1 MTGAELSMMRNAP
14 PVELPEKYYLD
25 YFESLLGFVE
35 EKCGSL
41 LSRRE
46 KNFYRRFRGLPEE
59 ARCLFVRLTNRK
71 GCYFRLGKLSYT
83 EVPDPEATAVLL
95 CERKFLISLSP
106 RHATDIS
113 EIMCLFPK
121 AELLALL
128 KQLDADWL
136 KGRRTLKKPD
146 LVAQAADHFNGGQL
160 ISIIRRQE
168 TVVRV
173 CCEAEVEMLRFLYFG
188 DINSDM
194 TQFVVRDMGIVKT
207 ETFDESKLRPYF
219 STRRE
224 AEDKLR
230 ISKAYRDFKVM
241 RDEQLAPADSIY
253 EWFVAQAIARA
264 QFCEPAWPLFDK
276 LALRLGKL
284 LEQQKHPDFA
294 LRVYQ
299 HTQKP
304 PARERC
310 VRLMHKL
317 GLKDDALGLCDA
329 IIGDPQNAEEHY
341 FAQDFRDRIRR
352 KKRTKR
358 TTDFLKNSDCIELE
372 EDRRHYVEGGV
383 LEYYQRLGY
392 QGIHAENYL
401 WRSFFGLLF
410 WDIIFDEDC
419 EALHHPMQIAPTDF
433 YTPKFLTKR
442 KPQLQERLKVLDHPD
457 RFYNIIQHH
466 YETKVGM
473 SNPLVGW
480 HESIL
485 PLVAQCYESLEG
497 EQVRRVLLEMARDLK
512 ENTKGFPDL
521 FVWRD
526 STYHFIEVKS
536 PNDHLSA
543 QQLHWLTFFRKL
555 DIRAE
560 VIRVCW
566 KSD

>member
-1 MTGAELSMMRNAP
+1 MRNAP

-35 EKCGSL
+35 DKCGAL
-41 LSRRE
+41 LRRRE
-46 KNFYRRFRGLPEE
+46 KNFYRRFRALPEE

-71 GCYFRLGKLSYT
+71 GCYFRLEKLSYA
-83 EVPDPEATAVLL
+83 EVPDIQQTANLL
-95 CERKFLISLSP
+95 CQQKFFAPLAP
-106 RHATDIS
+106 RHATDIDD
-113 EIMCLFPK
+113 ILCLFPK
-121 AELLALL
+121 AELLTLL
-128 KQLDADWL
+128 KQLDTDWL
-136 KGRRTLKKPD
+136 KGRRTLKKPE
-146 LVAQAADHFNGGQL
+146 LVVQAAAHFNGRKLVHL
-160 ISIIRRQE
+160 IRQKAL
-168 TVVRV
+168 VVRV
-173 CCEAEVEMLRFLYFG
+173 GYEAEIEMLRFLYFG

-194 TQFVVRDMGIVKT
+194 TQFVVRDMGIIKT
-207 ETFDESKLRPYF
+207 ETFDESKLRAYF
-219 STRRE
+219 STRQE

-230 ISKAYRDFKVM
+230 ISKAYRDFKVL
-241 RDEQLAPADSIY
+241 RDEQLAPADTIY
-253 EWFVAQAIARA
+253 TWFEEQAITRT

-276 LALRLGKL
+276 LILRLGKL
-284 LEQQKHPDFA
+284 LEQQKHPNFA

-299 HTQKP
+299 NTQKS

-317 GLKDDALGLCDA
+317 GFKDDALTLCGA
-329 IIGDPQNAEEHY
+329 IVAHPQNAEERY
-341 FAQDFRDRIRR
+341 FAQDFRDRIQR

-358 TTDFLKNSDCIELE
+358 TTDFLKNSECIELE
-372 EDRRHYVEGGV
+372 EYHRYYVEDGV
-383 LEYYQRLGY
+383 LAYYQDLGY
-392 QGIHAENYL
+392 EGVHTENYL

-433 YTPKFLTKR
+433 YTPQFLTKR
-442 KPQLQERLKVLDHPD
+442 KPQLQNRLQVLDHSD

-485 PLVAQCYESLEG
+485 PLIAQCYESLEAN
-497 EQVRRVLLEMARDLK
+497 QISRILLEMARDLK

-526 STYHFIEVKS
+526 NTYRFIEVKS

-543 QQLHWLTFFRKL
+543 QQLHWLTFFREL
-555 DIRAE
+555 AVQAE